1 MSLLPILNGP
11 LTDAVEKSLEKS
23 IRSTV
28 ENPGVFPPPPNQ
40 PQLEFPVAAKAY
52 LAKLNGPLGD
62 AVPESFA
69 KSIRSTV
76 DNGPVPPPN
85 QP

>member
-40 PQLEFPVAAKAY
+40 P
-52 LAKLNGPLGD
+52 
-62 AVPESFA
+62 
-69 KSIRSTV
+69 
-76 DNGPVPPPN
+76 
-85 QP
+85 